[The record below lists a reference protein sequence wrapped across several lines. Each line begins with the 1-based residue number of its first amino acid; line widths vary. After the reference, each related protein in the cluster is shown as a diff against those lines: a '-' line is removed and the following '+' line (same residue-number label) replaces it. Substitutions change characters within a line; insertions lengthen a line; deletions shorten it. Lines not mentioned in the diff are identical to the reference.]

1 MRFWCSLT
9 VTRQQSHR
17 QCRPQPVSV
26 KGADCQQVQVCR
38 KDPALVQITPVKNR
52 QRDAVTMSR
61 YE

>member
-1 MRFWCSLT
+1 M
-9 VTRQQSHR
+9 QSDGHAAATAWR
-17 QCRPQPVSV
+17 RCRPQPVKV
-26 KGADCQQVQVCR
+26 KGADDQQVQVCR